1 MSEDTQPLTDT
12 EVAAYLD
19 TLDQLYGRLPSIESR
34 AETLLADARSVGD
47 DEAVARIEAALS
59 RLRRRFRPGSEAS
72 PAPFGAGSLPAW
84 ATPGR
89 RRG

>member
-1 MSEDTQPLTDT
+1 MSDDRAPLTDA
-12 EVAAYLD
+12 EAAAYLE

-47 DEAVARIEAALS
+47 DEAAARIEAVLS
-59 RLRRRFRPGSEAS
+59 RLRRRFGPGSEAS
-72 PAPFGAGSLPAW
+72 PAPFGAGWLPAW